1 MIMLAIITLTGGW
14 EIIFY
19 CMCIYIAVDLFKDI
33 PMVLN
38 KILDWWI
45 RKKGD

>member
-1 MIMLAIITLTGGW
+1 MLAIITLTGGW

-19 CMCIYIAVDLFKDI
+19 FMCIYIVVDLFQDI
-33 PMVLN
+33 LMIIN

>member
-19 CMCIYIAVDLFKDI
+19 CMCIYIVLDLFQDI
-33 PMVLN
+33 PIILN